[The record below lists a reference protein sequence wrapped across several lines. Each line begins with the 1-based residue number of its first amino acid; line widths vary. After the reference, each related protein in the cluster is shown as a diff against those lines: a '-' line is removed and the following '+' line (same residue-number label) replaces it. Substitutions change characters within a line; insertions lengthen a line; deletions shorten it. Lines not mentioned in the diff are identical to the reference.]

1 METNMAPDL
10 NVLSDMI
17 DAQSPEVRELF
28 QYALGL
34 VLVENGEAEIA
45 EQRTIDAR
53 RWIIFRTAN
62 GELFSV
68 VEPEGNDR
76 RLSTLCA
83 VAQECLEEQGSV
95 PTWRSD

>member
-10 NVLSDMI
+10 NILSDMI

-34 VLVENGEAEIA
+34 VLVENGKAEVA

-68 VEPEGNDR
+68 VKPEGNEK
-76 RLSTLCA
+76 RLSTLRA
-83 VAQECLEEQGSV
+83 VAQECLEEQGSERI
-95 PTWRSD
+95 WRTD